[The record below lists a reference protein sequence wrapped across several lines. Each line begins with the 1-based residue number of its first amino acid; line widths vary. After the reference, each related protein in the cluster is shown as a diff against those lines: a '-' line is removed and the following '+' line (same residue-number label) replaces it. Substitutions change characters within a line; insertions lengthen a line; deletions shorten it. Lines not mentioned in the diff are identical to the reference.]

1 MRWQY
6 PNDLIVEAKRFDG
19 LNPCDPKRV
28 SDELYKKSIGKL
40 NKNPMGYSAGYK
52 NCIIHMIDAVER
64 GYISPM
70 EAYDALNA
78 KYFPEVLKLRRS
90 AYQHL
95 L

>member
-1 MRWQY
+1 M
-6 PNDLIVEAKRFDG
+6 AK
-19 LNPCDPKRV
+19 LNKVDNSRV
-28 SDELYKKSIGKL
+28 SDELYDKSIGKL
-40 NKNPMGYSAGYK
+40 NKNPEKYSLSYK
-52 NCIIHMIDAVER
+52 NRIIHMIDSVSR

-78 KYFPEVLKLRRS
+78 DYFPIYLETRPG